1 MLTDQWQK
9 IRRLNRCEGSAK
21 RTDFLFC
28 TSFVLFSKAV
38 GALGQARFNK
48 IHDYLI
54 EQRSRQRTDSTL
66 DDARINEDLRNFD
79 AKPSDCFLVDQLVFL
94 ELVSN
99 EK

>member
-1 MLTDQWQK
+1 MAKDKK
-9 IRRLNRCEGSAK
+9 IKSLRRFGKKNGFAL
-21 RTDFLFC
+21 C
-28 TSFVLFSKAV
+28 TSLVCFSKAV